1 MITYLRG
8 QITELNPTNLVIECA
23 GVGYFVHISLNTYTS
38 YQNEHEAKVLISQI
52 IREDA
57 NLLYGFATED
67 ERELFQLF
75 LSVSG
80 VGPNTSRVILSTYT
94 ASELRTIIA
103 LGDIDKIKAVKGIG
117 MKTAQRIILELKGK
131 IVLEEGEEAT
141 GGINP
146 KAQNLANNQTTDEAR
161 AALKMLGFT
170 EANINKVLKKLLKDD
185 PTLSVEELIRQ
196 GLKLL

>member
-8 QITELNPTNLVIECA
+8 KITELNPTHLVIECA

-38 YQNEHEAKVLISQI
+38 YQNEEEAKILITQI

-57 NLLYGFATED
+57 NLLYGFATEA

-94 ASELRTIIA
+94 ASELKKIIA
-103 LGDIDKIKAVKGIG
+103 LGEIEPIKAVKGIG
-117 MKTAQRIILELKGK
+117 LKTAQRIILELKGK
-131 IVLEEGEEAT
+131 IVFEEGEEMPST
-141 GGINP
+141 TNP
-146 KAQNLANNQTTDEAR
+146 MAQGLANSQTTDEAR
-161 AALKMLGFT
+161 SALKMLGFT
-170 EANINKVLKKLLKDD
+170 EANINKVLKKLLKED

>member
-1 MITYLRG
+1 MITYLKG
-8 QITELNPTNLVIECA
+8 QITELNPTYLVIECA
-23 GVGYFVHISLNTYTS
+23 GVGYYVHVSLNTYTAL
-38 YQNEHEAKVLISQI
+38 QEKKEAKVLISQI

-57 NLLYGFATED
+57 HLLYGFATEA

-94 ASELRTIIA
+94 TSELRTIIS
-103 LGDIDKIKAVKGIG
+103 LGQIEPIKAVKGIG
-117 MKTAQRIILELKGK
+117 LKTAQRIILELKGK
-131 IVLEEGEEAT
+131 VVLEEGDETHAT
-141 GGINP
+141 NP
-146 KAQNLANNQTTDEAR
+146 IAQGLADSETMDEAR

-170 EANINKVLKKLLKDD
+170 DANINKVLKKLLKEE
-185 PTLSVEELIRQ
+185 PSLTVEELIRQ

>member
-8 QITELNPTNLVIECA
+8 RITELNPTNLVIECA
-23 GVGYFVHISLNTYTS
+23 GVGYYVHIPLNTYTAL
-38 YQNEHEAKVLISQI
+38 QNETESKVLITQI

-57 NLLYGFATED
+57 HLLYGFATEA

-80 VGPNTSRVILSTYT
+80 VGPNTARVILSTYT
-94 ASELRTIIA
+94 ASELKTIIS
-103 LGDIDKIKAVKGIG
+103 LGQIEPIKAVKGIG
-117 MKTAQRIILELKGK
+117 LKTAQRIILELKGK
-131 IVLEEGEEAT
+131 VVLEEGEEVAT
-141 GGINP
+141 ANP
-146 KAQNLANNQTTDEAR
+146 MAQGLANSETMDEAR

-170 EANINKVLKKLLKDD
+170 EVNINKVLKKLLKED
-185 PTLSVEELIRQ
+185 PSLSVEELIRQ